1 MLLAG
6 ISNGAVDS
14 GQKHAGMTGRT
25 LGETSRMLPAGT
37 VLLRSPGRRIVVRVD
52 RRSVL
57 ITTVLTVAALAVA
70 AWSLT
75 IGHYPLTVGDVLRIL
90 GGGGTL
96 IEYDVVVS
104 DRLPR
109 VLTGLCTGAAFAVS
123 GAILQRIAT
132 NPLVSPEIIGINAGA
147 SLGALT
153 VSVVLGASGLFLV
166 AGAIAGALVAMAL
179 IVLVATKNG
188 LDGYRL
194 VLVGIGVTAMLSS
207 AISFVLS
214 RADIYQA
221 HTVAAWLTGSLANRD
236 WPHVWFGVAALALV
250 LPPLVVL
257 ARSLPLLELGD
268 ELASSLAGR
277 RGPHRATLI
286 VLAAAAATL
295 ATAAAGPIAFVAL
308 VAPQIA
314 RRLLA
319 ERGAGLAP
327 AAAAGALLVVTADL
341 AARRLFPAE
350 LPVGVVT
357 AILGAPVLVY
367 LLARATRIG
376 HAG

>member
-1 MLLAG
+1 MTRAEHSVLP
-6 ISNGAVDS
+6 S
-14 GQKHAGMTGRT
+14 GT
-25 LGETSRMLPAGT
+25 L
-37 VLLRSPGRRIVVRVD
+37 LLRSPGRRVVLRVQ
-52 RRSVL
+52 RRSLLLTVL
-57 ITTVLTVAALAVA
+57 LAATALTVAAY
-70 AWSLT
+70 SLT
-75 IGHYPLTVGDVLRIL
+75 VGHYPLTAGDVLRVL

-96 IEYDVVVS
+96 IEYDVVVA

-109 VLTGLCTGAAFAVS
+109 ALTALGVGAAFSIS

-147 SLGALT
+147 SLGALV
-153 VSVVLGASGLFLV
+153 VSVLLGGTGVALVGGAMAGAS
-166 AGAIAGALVAMAL
+166 VAMAL
-179 IVLVATKNG
+179 IVVVATKDG

-194 VLVGIGVTAMLSS
+194 VLVGIGVTALLTS
-207 AISFVLS
+207 AISYVLTT
-214 RADIYQA
+214 ANVYQA
-221 HTVAAWLTGSLANRD
+221 HTAAMWLTGSLANRD
-236 WPHVWFGVAALALV
+236 WTHVCFAAAALLV
-250 LPPLVVL
+250 VVPPLLVL

-268 ELASSLAGR
+268 ELANSLAGK
-277 RGPHRATLI
+277 RGPHRTTLI
-286 VLAAAAATL
+286 VLAAVAATL
-295 ATAAAGPIAFVAL
+295 ATAAAGPVAFVAL
-308 VAPQIA
+308 VAPQIV

-327 AAAAGALLVVTADL
+327 GAATGALLVVSADL

-357 AILGAPVLVY
+357 ALLGAPVLVY

>member
-1 MLLAG
+1 MV
-6 ISNGAVDS
+6 I
-14 GQKHAGMTGRT
+14 
-25 LGETSRMLPAGT
+25 
-37 VLLRSPGRRIVVRVD
+37 RVQ
-52 RRSVL
+52 RRSAL
-57 ITTVLTVAALAVA
+57 LTVALTAAALLVA

-75 IGHYPLTVGDVLRIL
+75 VGHYPLTVADVLRVL

-96 IEYDVVVS
+96 IEYDVVVA

-109 VLTGLCTGAAFAVS
+109 VLTGLGTGAAFAIS
-123 GAILQRIAT
+123 GAILQRVAT
-132 NPLVSPEIIGINAGA
+132 NPLVSPEIIGINTGA
-147 SLGALT
+147 SLGALV
-153 VSVVLGASGLFLV
+153 VSVVLGGSGLGLV
-166 AGAIAGALVAMAL
+166 GGALAGAFAAMAL
-179 IVLVATKNG
+179 ILAVATKDG

-194 VLVGIGVTAMLSS
+194 VLVGIGVTAMLSA
-207 AISFVLS
+207 AIAFILT
-214 RADIYQA
+214 RANIYQA
-221 HTVAAWLTGSLANRD
+221 HTAAMWLTGSLTGRD
-236 WPHVWFGVAALALV
+236 WLHVGFATAAVAAV
-250 LPPLVVL
+250 LPPLIVF
-257 ARSLPLLELGD
+257 ARALPLLELGD
-268 ELASSLAGR
+268 DLAHSLTGR
-277 RGPHRATLI
+277 RASQRTTLV
-286 VLAAAAATL
+286 VLAALAAAL

-319 ERGAGLAP
+319 GRGAALAP

>member
-1 MLLAG
+1 
-6 ISNGAVDS
+6 
-14 GQKHAGMTGRT
+14 
-25 LGETSRMLPAGT
+25 MLPSGT
-37 VLLRSPGRRIVVRVD
+37 VLLRSPGRRVVIRVQ
-52 RRSVL
+52 RRSAL
-57 ITTVLTVAALAVA
+57 LTLALTAVALAVA

-75 IGHYPLTVGDVLRIL
+75 IGHYPLTVGDVLRVL

-96 IEYDVVVS
+96 IEYGVVVD

-109 VLTGLCTGAAFAVS
+109 VLTGLCAGAAFALS

-132 NPLVSPEIIGINAGA
+132 NPLVSPEIIGINTGA

-153 VSVVLGASGLFLV
+153 VSVLLGGSGLGVV
-166 AGAIAGALVAMAL
+166 AGALAGAFVAMAL
-179 IVLVATKNG
+179 IVAVATKDG

-207 AISFVLS
+207 AIAFILT
-214 RADIYQA
+214 RTDTYQA
-221 HTVAAWLTGSLANRD
+221 HTAAMWLTGSLANRD
-236 WPHVWFGVAALALV
+236 WMHVWFGAAALGV
-250 LPPLVVL
+250 VVPPLIVF
-257 ARSLPLLELGD
+257 ARALPLLELGD
-268 ELASSLAGR
+268 ELANSLAGQ
-277 RGPHRATLI
+277 RGPHRTTLV
-286 VLAAAAATL
+286 VLAAAAAAL

-308 VAPQIA
+308 VAPQIV

-327 AAAAGALLVVTADL
+327 AAAAGALLVVVSDL

>member
-1 MLLAG
+1 
-6 ISNGAVDS
+6 
-14 GQKHAGMTGRT
+14 MTLTERGV
-25 LGETSRMLPAGT
+25 LPSGT
-37 VLLRSPGRRIVVRVD
+37 VLLRTPGRRVVVRVQ
-52 RRSVL
+52 RRSALLTVL
-57 ITTVLTVAALAVA
+57 IATAAVAVA

-75 IGHYPLTVGDVLRIL
+75 IGHYSLTLGDVARVL

-96 IEYDVVVS
+96 IEYDVVVA

-109 VLTGLCTGAAFAVS
+109 VLTGLGAGAAFAVS

-132 NPLVSPEIIGINAGA
+132 NPLVSPEIIGINTGA

-153 VSVVLGASGLFLV
+153 VSVLLGGSGLALV
-166 AGAIAGALVAMAL
+166 GGALAGAFVAMAL
-179 IVLVATKNG
+179 IVLVATKDG

-207 AISFVLS
+207 AIAFILT
-214 RADIYQA
+214 RANIYQA
-221 HTVAAWLTGSLANRD
+221 HTAAMWLTGSLANRD
-236 WPHVWFGVAALALV
+236 WLHVWFAAAALGV
-250 LPPLVVL
+250 VFPPLVVV

-268 ELASSLAGR
+268 ELANSLAGR
-277 RGPHRATLI
+277 RGPHRTTLI
-286 VLAAAAATL
+286 VLASAAAAA

-308 VAPQIA
+308 VAPQIV

-327 AAAAGALLVVTADL
+327 AAATGALLVVAADL

-357 AILGAPVLVY
+357 AVLGAPVLIY
-367 LLARATRIG
+367 LLARSTRIG

>member
-1 MLLAG
+1 
-6 ISNGAVDS
+6 
-14 GQKHAGMTGRT
+14 MTAR
-25 LGETSRMLPAGT
+25 ESSVLPGGT
-37 VLLRSPGRRIVVRVD
+37 VLLRSPSRRLVVRVQ
-52 RRSVL
+52 RRSAL
-57 ITTVLTVAALAVA
+57 ITLALTAAALLVA

-75 IGHYPLTVGDVLRIL
+75 VGHYPLTVADVLRVL

-96 IEYDVVVS
+96 IEYDVVVA

-109 VLTGLCTGAAFAVS
+109 VLTGLGTGAAFAIS

-132 NPLVSPEIIGINAGA
+132 NPLVSPEIIGINTGA
-147 SLGALT
+147 SLGALVVT
-153 VSVVLGASGLFLV
+153 VILGGSGLGVVGGAL
-166 AGAIAGALVAMAL
+166 AGAFLAMAL
-179 IVLVATKNG
+179 ILAVATKDG

-194 VLVGIGVTAMLSS
+194 VLVGIGVTAMLSA
-207 AISFVLS
+207 AIAFILT
-214 RADIYQA
+214 RANIYQA
-221 HTVAAWLTGSLANRD
+221 HTAAMWLTGSLAGRA
-236 WPHVWFGVAALALV
+236 WPHVGFAAAALLAV
-250 LPPLVVL
+250 VPPLIVC

-268 ELASSLAGR
+268 ELAHSLTGR
-277 RGPHRATLI
+277 RGPRRTILI
-286 VLAAAAATL
+286 VLAALAAAL

-327 AAAAGALLVVTADL
+327 AAAAGALLVVAADL

>member
-1 MLLAG
+1 
-6 ISNGAVDS
+6 
-14 GQKHAGMTGRT
+14 MTDT
-25 LGETSRMLPAGT
+25 PVLPRGT
-37 VLLRSPGRRIVVRVD
+37 ILLRSAGQRIVVRVQ
-52 RRSVL
+52 RRSLLVTL
-57 ITTVLTVAALAVA
+57 VLTTAALAVG

-75 IGHYPLTVGDVLRIL
+75 IGYYPLTAGDVLRIL

-96 IEYDVVVS
+96 IEYDVVVA

-109 VLTGLCTGAAFAVS
+109 VLTGLCVGAAFAIS
-123 GAILQRIAT
+123 GAVLQRIAA

-153 VSVVLGASGLFLV
+153 VSVLLGGSGLILV
-166 AGAIAGALVAMAL
+166 GGAAAGSFVAMAL
-179 IVLVATKNG
+179 IVGVATKNG

-207 AISFVLS
+207 AISYVLT
-214 RADIYQA
+214 RANIYQV
-221 HTVAAWLTGSLANRD
+221 HTAAMWLTGSLANRD
-236 WPHVWFGVAALALV
+236 WTHVWFGVAAVGLV
-250 LPPLVVL
+250 VPPLTVL
-257 ARSLPLLELGD
+257 ARALPLLELGD
-268 ELASSLAGR
+268 ELANSLAGR
-277 RGPHRATLI
+277 RGPHRTTLI

-308 VAPQIA
+308 VAPQIT

-327 AAAAGALLVVTADL
+327 AAAAGALLVVAADL

-350 LPVGVVT
+350 LPAGVVT

>member
-1 MLLAG
+1 M
-6 ISNGAVDS
+6 
-14 GQKHAGMTGRT
+14 H
-25 LGETSRMLPAGT
+25 
-37 VLLRSPGRRIVVRVD
+37 

-57 ITTVLTVAALAVA
+57 VTVVCTTVALSLA

-75 IGHYPLTVGDVLRIL
+75 IGHYPLTVGDVLRVL

-96 IEYDVVVS
+96 IEYDVVVA

-123 GAILQRIAT
+123 GAVLQRIAT

-147 SLGALT
+147 SLGALV
-153 VSVVLGASGLFLV
+153 VSVLLGGTGLALV
-166 AGAIAGALVAMAL
+166 GGALAGAFVAMAL
-179 IVLVATKNG
+179 IVGVATKDG

-207 AISFVLS
+207 AIAYILTH
-214 RADIYQA
+214 ANIYQA
-221 HTVAAWLTGSLANRD
+221 HTAAMWLTGSLANRD
-236 WPHVWFGVAALALV
+236 WMHVWFAAAALGV
-250 LPPLVVL
+250 VIPPLIML
-257 ARSLPLLELGD
+257 GRSLPLLELGD
-268 ELASSLAGR
+268 ELANSLAGR
-277 RGPHRATLI
+277 RGPDRTTLI
-286 VLAAAAATL
+286 VLAAVAATL

-308 VAPQIA
+308 VAPQIV

-319 ERGAGLAP
+319 ERGTGLAP
-327 AAAAGALLVVTADL
+327 SAAAGALLVVAADL

-376 HAG
+376 VAG

>member
-1 MLLAG
+1 
-6 ISNGAVDS
+6 
-14 GQKHAGMTGRT
+14 MTGAEHDVLPSGT
-25 LGETSRMLPAGT
+25 L
-37 VLLRSPGRRIVVRVD
+37 LLRTPDRRIVFRVGK
-52 RRSVL
+52 RSAILTVL
-57 ITTVLTVAALAVA
+57 IVATAVA
-70 AWSLT
+70 VAGWSLT
-75 IGHYPLTVGDVLRIL
+75 IGYYPLTIADVVRVL

-96 IEYDVVVS
+96 IEYDVVVA

-109 VLTGLCTGAAFAVS
+109 VLTGLCVGAAFAIS

-147 SLGALT
+147 SLGALV
-153 VSVVLGASGLFLV
+153 VSVLLGGAGMGLV
-166 AGAIAGALVAMAL
+166 GGAMIGAGVAMAL
-179 IVLVATKNG
+179 IVVVATKDG

-207 AISFVLS
+207 AIAFILTI
-214 RADIYQA
+214 ADNYQA
-221 HTVAAWLTGSLANRD
+221 HTAAMWLTGSLANRD
-236 WPHVWFGVAALALV
+236 WRHVGFAAAALV
-250 LPPLVVL
+250 VIVPPLIVL
-257 ARSLPLLELGD
+257 ARSLPLLEMGD
-268 ELASSLAGR
+268 ELANSLAGR
-277 RGPHRATLI
+277 RGPDRLTLI
-286 VLAAAAATL
+286 VVAAAAATL
-295 ATAAAGPIAFVAL
+295 ATAAAGPISFVAL

-327 AAAAGALLVVTADL
+327 AAATGALLVVTADL

>member
-1 MLLAG
+1 MTLTERGVLPSGTLLLR
-6 ISNGAVDS
+6 
-14 GQKHAGMTGRT
+14 TPGRRVVIRAQRRS
-25 LGETSRMLPAGT
+25 LLLT
-37 VLLRSPGRRIVVRVD
+37 VLL
-52 RRSVL
+52 
-57 ITTVLTVAALAVA
+57 TAAASAVA

-75 IGHYPLTVGDVLRIL
+75 VGHYPLTTADVLRVL
-90 GGGGTL
+90 AGGGTL

-109 VLTGLCTGAAFAVS
+109 VLTGLCTGAAFALA

-147 SLGALT
+147 SLGALV
-153 VSVVLGASGLFLV
+153 VSVLLGGSGLGLV
-166 AGAIAGALVAMAL
+166 GGALAGAFVAMAL
-179 IVLVATKNG
+179 ILLVATKDG

-194 VLVGIGVTAMLSS
+194 VLVGIGVTAMLTS
-207 AISFVLS
+207 AIAFILT
-214 RADIYQA
+214 RANVYQA
-221 HTVAAWLTGSLANRD
+221 HTAALWLTGSLANRD
-236 WPHVWFGVAALALV
+236 WTHVGFGLAALGIV
-250 LPPLVVL
+250 VPPLIVF

-268 ELASSLAGR
+268 ELANSLSGR
-277 RGPHRATLI
+277 RGPHRTTLI
-286 VLAAAAATL
+286 VVAAVAAAL

-308 VAPQIA
+308 VAPQIV

-327 AAAAGALLVVTADL
+327 AAAAGALLVVSADL

-357 AILGAPVLVY
+357 ALLGAPVLVY

>member
-1 MLLAG
+1 M
-6 ISNGAVDS
+6 
-14 GQKHAGMTGRT
+14 H
-25 LGETSRMLPAGT
+25 
-37 VLLRSPGRRIVVRVD
+37 

-57 ITTVLTVAALAVA
+57 VTVVCTAAALSLA

-75 IGHYPLTVGDVLRIL
+75 IGHYPLTVGDVLRVL

-96 IEYDVVVS
+96 IEYDVVVA

-123 GAILQRIAT
+123 GAVLQRIAT

-147 SLGALT
+147 SLGALV
-153 VSVVLGASGLFLV
+153 VSVLLGGSGLALV
-166 AGAIAGALVAMAL
+166 GGALAGAFVAMAL
-179 IVLVATKNG
+179 IVAVATMDG

-207 AISFVLS
+207 AIAYILTH
-214 RADIYQA
+214 ANIYQA
-221 HTVAAWLTGSLANRD
+221 HTAAMWLTGSLANRD
-236 WPHVWFGVAALALV
+236 WMHVWFAAAALGV
-250 LPPLVVL
+250 VIPPLIML
-257 ARSLPLLELGD
+257 GRSLPLLELGD
-268 ELASSLAGR
+268 ELANSLAGR
-277 RGPHRATLI
+277 RGPDRGTLI
-286 VLAAAAATL
+286 VLAAVAATL

-308 VAPQIA
+308 VAPQIV

-319 ERGAGLAP
+319 ERCTGLAP
-327 AAAAGALLVVTADL
+327 AAAAGALLVVAADL

-376 HAG
+376 VAG

>member
-1 MLLAG
+1 MTRAEHSVLP
-6 ISNGAVDS
+6 S
-14 GQKHAGMTGRT
+14 GT
-25 LGETSRMLPAGT
+25 L
-37 VLLRSPGRRIVVRVD
+37 LLRSPGRRVVLRVQ
-52 RRSVL
+52 RRSLLLTVL
-57 ITTVLTVAALAVA
+57 LAATALTVAAY
-70 AWSLT
+70 SLT
-75 IGHYPLTVGDVLRIL
+75 VGHYPLTAGDVLRVL

-96 IEYDVVVS
+96 IEYDVVVA

-109 VLTGLCTGAAFAVS
+109 ALTALGVGAAFSIS

-147 SLGALT
+147 SLGALV
-153 VSVVLGASGLFLV
+153 VSVLLGGTGVALV
-166 AGAIAGALVAMAL
+166 GGAMAGAAVAMAL
-179 IVLVATKNG
+179 IVVVATKDG

-194 VLVGIGVTAMLSS
+194 VLVGIGVTALLTS
-207 AISFVLS
+207 AISYVLTT
-214 RADIYQA
+214 ANVYQA
-221 HTVAAWLTGSLANRD
+221 HTAAMWLTGSLANRD
-236 WPHVWFGVAALALV
+236 WTHVCFAAAALLV
-250 LPPLVVL
+250 VVPPLLVL

-268 ELASSLAGR
+268 ELANSLAGK
-277 RGPHRATLI
+277 RGPHRTTLI
-286 VLAAAAATL
+286 VLAAVAATL
-295 ATAAAGPIAFVAL
+295 ATAAAGPVAFVAL
-308 VAPQIA
+308 VAPQIV

-327 AAAAGALLVVTADL
+327 GAATGALLVVSADL

-357 AILGAPVLVY
+357 ALLGAPVLVY

>member
-1 MLLAG
+1 MVFRVHLRSALITGLLA
-6 ISNGAVDS
+6 A
-14 GQKHAGMTGRT
+14 
-25 LGETSRMLPAGT
+25 
-37 VLLRSPGRRIVVRVD
+37 
-52 RRSVL
+52 
-57 ITTVLTVAALAVA
+57 AALAVA

-75 IGHYPLTVGDVLRIL
+75 VGHFPLTVGDVLRVL
-90 GGGGTL
+90 AGGGTL

-109 VLTGLCTGAAFAVS
+109 VLTGLCAGAAFAIS
-123 GAILQRIAT
+123 GAVLQRIAT
-132 NPLVSPEIIGINAGA
+132 NPLVSPEIIGINSGA
-147 SLGALT
+147 SLGALA
-153 VSVVLGASGLFLV
+153 VSVWFGGTGLLLV
-166 AGAIAGALVAMAL
+166 GGALAGSLLAMVL

-207 AISFVLS
+207 GISFILT
-214 RADIYQA
+214 RANIYQA
-221 HTVAAWLTGSLANRD
+221 HTAAMWLTGSLANRN
-236 WPHVWFGVAALALV
+236 WMHVGFAAAAVAV
-250 LPPLVVL
+250 VVPPLIVF
-257 ARSLPLLELGD
+257 ARSLALLELGD
-268 ELASSLAGR
+268 ELANSLAGQ
-277 RGPHRATLI
+277 RGPHRTGLI
-286 VLAAAAATL
+286 VLASAAAAL

-319 ERGAGLAP
+319 ERGSALAP
-327 AAAAGALLVVTADL
+327 AAAAGALLVVCADR